1 MSNLIYSLNATVP
14 VFLVIVV
21 GYVLKR
27 IGWITPEFIKVA
39 NKINFKVT
47 LPCLLVQD
55 LMNTDFRQEFD
66 GKYILYCMIVTSLCF
81 FATWALAKAF
91 LKDKTLVP
99 ELVQGSFRGSAAVLG
114 TAFVLNMYGDTGMVP
129 LMIIG
134 QFRFITYIL

>member
-81 FATWALAKAF
+81 SATWAACK
-91 LKDKTLVP
+91 
-99 ELVQGSFRGSAAVLG
+99 SFSKR
-114 TAFVLNMYGDTGMVP
+114 
-129 LMIIG
+129 
-134 QFRFITYIL
+134 

>member
-55 LMNTDFRQEFD
+55 LMNTDFRQI
-66 GKYILYCMIVTSLCF
+66 Y
-81 FATWALAKAF
+81 
-91 LKDKTLVP
+91 
-99 ELVQGSFRGSAAVLG
+99 
-114 TAFVLNMYGDTGMVP
+114 FVLHDSDITMLFRNMGACKS
-129 LMIIG
+129 
-134 QFRFITYIL
+134 FSKR